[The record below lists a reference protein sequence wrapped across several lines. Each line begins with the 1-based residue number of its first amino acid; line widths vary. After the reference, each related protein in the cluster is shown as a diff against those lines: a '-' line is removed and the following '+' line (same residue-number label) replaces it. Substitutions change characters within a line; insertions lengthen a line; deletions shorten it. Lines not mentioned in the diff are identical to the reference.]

1 MFNISA
7 SISRILEPSPQGL
20 ISSIKYINENTF
32 LILASNDS
40 TNSKSFWFIL
50 ITSKAK
56 LAYLGWIYY
65 YLEITCKK
73 VLLDTG
79 KSLSEALI
87 FASINPQYD
96 NRLFIELPWKLHVL
110 PMFCTCSF
118 HGNSM
123 NNLLSYCGLVDA
135 RISAFEKDLPV
146 NFLQRVFEKIA

>member
-1 MFNISA
+1 MKKSTGPVLRRLRSWKPNFKFKE
-7 SISRILEPSPQGL
+7 LYGF
-20 ISSIKYINENTF
+20 F
-32 LILASNDS
+32 L
-40 TNSKSFWFIL
+40 KSVHYRLFIL
-50 ITSKAK
+50 RSTHCFSSSAK
-56 LAYLGWIYY
+56 IWRLIVCWIVQ
-65 YLEITCKK
+65 LF
-73 VLLDTG
+73 TG

-146 NFLQRVFEKIA
+146 QKLSFKAIS